1 MEVAVASAGK
11 ALPSVAHLNSIDEAG
26 KWFWSFL
33 KTELAPY
40 PGRAWVV
47 GRVTIAATLV
57 MLVVMT
63 FQIPT
68 GFLGAIFVLFISRE
82 NPTATFVS
90 GLKAIAAF
98 MLATLYTLI
107 GAAMFVADPLTHF
120 LGVGVSLF
128 VSFFLISITND
139 YGTAVAFGFT
149 IAGAIPLWDR
159 NTLNI
164 NDRVSDTLWLGG
176 VVAIGV
182 VIAIVVEY
190 VFRRVHPALDLTE
203 GIESRLHTVETVL
216 RCAAAEQPLDSA
228 SIKSL
233 ALYSSVGTARLRR
246 LILRSQYGLH
256 FKAQMGT
263 AVALLGQL
271 VDVAAN
277 FQRSLEERAKTAG
290 TEDLVP
296 HIDAADKARCQRLA
310 DAIGQIG
317 KALAEKRLPERILRP
332 AQPEPSQLPFLS
344 AMERIVTLMPDAFSG
359 SSTVQELATAPLDEE
374 QPTHFFARDAFS
386 NPAHVQFAVRGT
398 MAAMA
403 TYIIYTAI
411 DWPGLSTSIA
421 TCIIT
426 ALSTIGS
433 SRQKQFLRL
442 GGVIVG
448 GIIIGFGA
456 QIFVLPYLDSIAGFT
471 LLFMAVTALS
481 SWIATSSPRL
491 SYLGV
496 QLALAFYLI
505 NLQEFT
511 IQTSLSIARDRV
523 FGVLLGLM
531 SMWLIYDRLW
541 QKNALDEMQR
551 LFARNL
557 EMFAELTEQLLEK
570 DQIKA
575 IRRIRQLRDQLN
587 AGFSAV
593 SAQADAVLFEFGP
606 SRQRQLQIREDF
618 RRWQP
623 TIRTLLQVQI
633 TSVQYLVNRPLSDL
647 PRPIAQAGVTF
658 EQDVAQVMHAMASE
672 ASGKPVAGV
681 PDISLS
687 AAQFQEA
694 IRKYYQDAGTPVPTQ
709 ASDVLGL
716 AESLATIIAPLYEDI
731 RDTFAAHDYGRGNH
745 TQLVHGQA

>member
-1 MEVAVASAGK
+1 MEIAVASAGK
-11 ALPSVAHLNSIDEAG
+11 TLPSVSHMNSIDEAR
-26 KWFWSFL
+26 KWFWNFL

-107 GAAMFVADPLTHF
+107 GVAMFVADPLTHF

-190 VFRRVHPALDLTE
+190 VFRRVHPATDLTE
-203 GIESRLHTVETVL
+203 GVESRLHTVETVL
-216 RCAAAEQPLDSA
+216 RSAGAGRPLDGA
-228 SIKSL
+228 SVKSL
-233 ALYSSVGTARLRR
+233 SLYSSVGTARLRR
-246 LILRSQYGLH
+246 LILRSQYSQH
-256 FKAQMGT
+256 FKAQLGT

-271 VDVAAN
+271 VDVAFN
-277 FQRSLEERAKTAG
+277 FQRALEERAKTAG
-290 TEDLVP
+290 TEDL
-296 HIDAADKARCQRLA
+296 ASDKARCRRLA
-310 DAIGQIG
+310 DAIDQLG
-317 KALAEKRLPERILRP
+317 KALAEKRIAEKIQLS

-344 AMERIVTLMPDAFSG
+344 AMERIVALMPDAFSG
-359 SSTVQELATAPLDEE
+359 SSTIQELATAPLDEE
-374 QPTHFFARDAFS
+374 QPTRFFARDAFS

-456 QIFVLPYLDSIAGFT
+456 QMFVLPYLDSIAGFT
-471 LLFMAVTALS
+471 LLFMFVTALS
-481 SWIATSSPRL
+481 AWIATASPRL

-557 EMFAELTEQLLEK
+557 ELFAELTEQLLEK

-587 AGFSAV
+587 AGFQAV
-593 SAQADAVLFEFGP
+593 STQGDAVLFEFGP
-606 SRQRQLQIREDF
+606 SRQRKLQIREDV

-623 TIRTLLQVQI
+623 SIRTLLQVQI
-633 TSVQYLVNRPLSDL
+633 TSVQYLTNRPLSNL
-647 PRPIAQAGVTF
+647 PEPVAQAGVAF

-681 PDISLS
+681 PDIRMS
-687 AAQFQEA
+687 ATQFQEA
-694 IRKYYQDAGTPVPTQ
+694 IRKYYQYAGTPVPTQ

-716 AESLATIIAPLYEDI
+716 AETLATIIGPLYEDI
-731 RDTFAAHDYGRGNH
+731 RDTFAAHNFGTGTH